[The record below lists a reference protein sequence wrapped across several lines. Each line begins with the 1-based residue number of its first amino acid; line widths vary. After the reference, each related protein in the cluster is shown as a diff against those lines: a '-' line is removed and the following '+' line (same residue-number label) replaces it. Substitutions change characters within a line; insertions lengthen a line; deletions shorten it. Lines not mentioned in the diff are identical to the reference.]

1 MKRWLIFF
9 AFFLIVS
16 ATTMAEGSSEAS
28 KEAERELKAFVSIIP
43 QSFFVERI
51 GGEHVEVNVLVE
63 RGKDPHTF
71 ELTPRQMIALTG
83 ADLFFGIGFPFEQ
96 QILRKIQNTNPH
108 LALIA
113 TDKGVMRRPMDDVG
127 VDYERIHKNSEE
139 KDRELHGEGML
150 DPHIWLSPSAI
161 RIIVKNIYEAFSKVD
176 QENVHIYKKNL
187 DEFFVDLEAVNA
199 RLKKLLEPYRGK
211 FFYVFHP
218 AFGYFA
224 DEYGLVQI
232 PVEIEGKSPTP
243 KQIET
248 LIRRARRE
256 NIKIIFVSPQFDR
269 KSAETIAEAIGGAVI
284 SIDPLEKDVF
294 SNLEDIAKNIKGSL
308 R

>member
-1 MKRWLIFF
+1 MERWLIFF
-9 AFFLIVS
+9 AFFLILS
-16 ATTMAEGSSEAS
+16 SSTMAEGSGEAS

-51 GGEHVEVNVLVE
+51 GEEHVEVNVLIE

-71 ELTPRQMIALTG
+71 ELTPQQMIALTG
-83 ADLFFGIGFPFEQ
+83 ADLFFGIGFLFEQ
-96 QILRKIQNTNPH
+96 QILRKVQSTNPH
-108 LALIA
+108 LALIV
-113 TDKGVMRRPMDDVG
+113 TDKGVMRRPMDEVG
-127 VDYERIHKNSEE
+127 IDYERILKNSEE
-139 KDRELHGEGML
+139 KDIELHGEGML

-161 RIIVKNIYEAFSKVD
+161 RVIVKNIYEAFAKVD
-176 QENVHIYKKNL
+176 QENAHVYKKNL
-187 DEFFVDLEAVNA
+187 DEFLVDLEAVDA
-199 RLKKLLEPYRGK
+199 RLKQLLEPYRGK
-211 FFYVFHP
+211 SFYVFHP

-269 KSAETIAEAIGGAVI
+269 KSAETIAEAIGGAVV

-294 SNLEDIAKNIKGSL
+294 SNLEDIAENIEGSL

>member
-1 MKRWLIFF
+1 MKPWLV
-9 AFFLIVS
+9 FLVFS
-16 ATTMAEGSSEAS
+16 LVLSSSTMARGSGEAL
-28 KEAERELKAFVSIIP
+28 KEAERELNACVSIIP

-71 ELTPRQMIALTG
+71 EITPRQMMALTG

-96 QILRKIQNTNPH
+96 QILRKVQSTNPQ

-113 TDKGVMRRPMDDVG
+113 TDKGVMRRPMDEGGIDL
-127 VDYERIHKNSEE
+127 ERNNKNMSGE
-139 KDRELHGEGML
+139 DTELHREGML

-161 RIIVKNIYEAFSKVD
+161 RIIVKNINEAFAKVD
-176 QENVHIYKKNL
+176 QENAHVYKKNL
-187 DEFFVDLEAVNA
+187 DKFLVDLEAVDS
-199 RLKKLLEPYRGK
+199 RLKQLLEPYRGK
-211 FFYVFHP
+211 SFYVFHP

-243 KQIET
+243 KQIEA
-248 LIRRARRE
+248 LIMRARRE
-256 NIKIIFVSPQFDR
+256 KIKIIFVSPQFDR
-269 KSAETIAEAIGGAVI
+269 KSAETIAKAIEGAVV
-284 SIDPLEKDVF
+284 SIDPLEKDVLN
-294 SNLEDIAKNIKGSL
+294 NLEDIAENIEGSL